1 MFYFLNIIKTFFTI
15 YKLMLIVRIISS
27 WFQGIQGSSFFRM
40 ISLFTDP
47 YLNIFRRF
55 IPLIGGMLD
64 ISPIIAF
71 LALQFIEYLI
81 LRLLLM
87 LI

>member
-1 MFYFLNIIKTFFTI
+1 
-15 YKLMLIVRIISS
+15 
-27 WFQGIQGSSFFRM
+27 M